1 MDHLDPKERQ
11 SIARLHA
18 GLVGFYML
26 LLVGLMFAVK
36 LHSPKIE
43 IAADGFSAAAAE
55 RPHMAACAE
64 RDLKLIIALAD
75 HGEAQDVPAGKLNT
89 AFLALVEARA
99 ACAAGRID
107 EALAIYDGIAIGPV
121 PKK

>member
-1 MDHLDPKERQ
+1 MDHIDLKERKF
-11 SIARLHA
+11 IARLHA
-18 GLVGFYML
+18 GLVGFYMSL
-26 LLVGLMFAVK
+26 LFGMMLVVK
-36 LHSPKIE
+36 LHSPNVE
-43 IAADGFSAAAAE
+43 IVGDAFSAAAAE
-55 RPHMAACAE
+55 RPRMAACAE
-64 RDLKLIIALAD
+64 RDLKLVIALAD

-121 PKK
+121 PEK

>member
-1 MDHLDPKERQ
+1 MDHLDPQDRKMA
-11 SIARLHA
+11 SRLYV
-18 GLVGFYML
+18 GLVGFYMFL
-26 LLVGLMFAVK
+26 LMSLMLAVK
-36 LHSPKIE
+36 LHAPNAE
-43 IAADGFSAAAAE
+43 IAGDGFSAAAAE

-64 RDLKLIIALAD
+64 RDLKLVIALAD

-107 EALAIYDGIAIGPV
+107 EALAIYDGIVIEPE
-121 PKK
+121 PEK